1 MPVSLKDISEK
12 VGINICSVSQ
22 VLNNHPRAKSLRPET
37 REKILAA
44 ARELGYCK
52 NEMAASMTK
61 KHSRVLAFVTAEMGS
76 VEYTG
81 RIQNGVLDCASAL
94 DYTVTVHRLK
104 NNSQHEI
111 IRKILGWK
119 AAGVI
124 FHVADLSEIS
134 EISCA
139 LEQNGIPWGTVN
151 LSNPRNIG
159 VTSDDCAGVESA
171 VELLFRKGHKKP
183 VFLMSGNDSFEYIVR
198 RKSGYIAGMKKYY
211 LSGTPEVIRVSEP
224 ENEMTELLSTFI
236 RQGVDAVICEN
247 DHIASVLIRKAGSA
261 GIVVPEDI
269 SVIGFGNSIIS
280 QNISPRLTTVVQD
293 FEAMGRETVRL
304 LIEVIEQKNTTAE
317 NQQLHPVEIVERD
330 SVYNY
335 GKEII

>member
-22 VLNNHPRAKSLRPET
+22 VLNNHPRAKSLRTET

-61 KHSRVLAFVTAEMGS
+61 KHSRVLALVTAEMGF

-94 DYTVTVHRLK
+94 DYTVTVHRLQ

-134 EISCA
+134 EISCV
-139 LEQNGIPWGTVN
+139 LDKNGIPWGTVN
-151 LSNPRNIG
+151 LSNPGRIG
-159 VTSDDCAGVESA
+159 VTSDDRSGVESA
-171 VELLFRKGHKKP
+171 VELLFRKGHKRP
-183 VFLMSGNDSFEYIVR
+183 AFLMSGNEAFEYLIR
-198 RKSGYIAGMKKYY
+198 RKNGYITGMKKYY
-211 LSGTPEVIRVSEP
+211 PPCTPKVIHVREP
-224 ENEMTELLSTFI
+224 ETEMTELLSTFI

-247 DHIASVLIRKAGSA
+247 DHIASVLIRKAGVA
-261 GIVVPEDI
+261 GIAVPEDI

-304 LIEVIEQKNTTAE
+304 LTGVIEHKNAPAE
-317 NQQLHPVEIVERD
+317 NPQLHPVEIVERN
-330 SVYNY
+330 SVYNH
-335 GKEII
+335 GV